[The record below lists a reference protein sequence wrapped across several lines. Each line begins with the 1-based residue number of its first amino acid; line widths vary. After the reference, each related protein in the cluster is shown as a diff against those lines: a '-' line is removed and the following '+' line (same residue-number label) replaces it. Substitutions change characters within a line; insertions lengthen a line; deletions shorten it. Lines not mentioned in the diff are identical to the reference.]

1 MKGLKINDVSVKAKQ
16 GLYGI
21 VFTSWNPSIVQDL
34 LKETKKELISQGVD
48 EANIYLKEVPGAF
61 ELPLAT
67 QFMAE
72 KEGILSVISLGAII
86 RGDTPHFD
94 FISSSC
100 LEGLQ
105 EVSLKTRI
113 PVICGVLTTNTIEQ
127 AEERSD
133 PKKMNKGKEFA
144 LTALNMVD
152 SLSWFMKS
160 KKDTSP
166 VRSRDKVI
174 QSLYEIELSGS
185 DIKELLTDLSL
196 QSRYPHYKDCLLYTS
211 DAADE

>member
-1 MKGLKINDVSVKAKQ
+1 MEKITTIEADLHPRDAR
-16 GLYGI
+16 Y
-21 VFTSWNPSIVQDL
+21 SIVAARFNDFVVNAL
-34 LKETKKELISQGVD
+34 IKGALSCLDRHGVDRNAIELIR
-48 EANIYLKEVPGAF
+48 VPGAF

-72 KEGILSVISLGAII
+72 KEGISSVISLGAII

-105 EVSLKTRI
+105 EVALKTRI

-133 PKKMNKGKEFA
+133 PNKMNKGKEFA

-152 SLSWFMKS
+152 SLS
-160 KKDTSP
+160 
-166 VRSRDKVI
+166 
-174 QSLYEIELSGS
+174 
-185 DIKELLTDLSL
+185 
-196 QSRYPHYKDCLLYTS
+196 
-211 DAADE
+211 

>member
-1 MKGLKINDVSVKAKQ
+1 MKGLKTKDMSVKAKQ

-21 VFTSWNPSIVQDL
+21 VFTSWNASIVQDL
-34 LKETKKELISQGVD
+34 LKETKKELISKGID
-48 EANIYLKEVPGAF
+48 EGNIYLKEVPGAF

-67 QFMAE
+67 QFIAE
-72 KEGILSVISLGAII
+72 KEGISSVISLGAII

-105 EVSLKTRI
+105 DVALKTRI

-133 PKKMNKGKEFA
+133 PNKMNKGKEFA

-152 SLSWFMKS
+152 SLS
-160 KKDTSP
+160 
-166 VRSRDKVI
+166 
-174 QSLYEIELSGS
+174 
-185 DIKELLTDLSL
+185 
-196 QSRYPHYKDCLLYTS
+196 
-211 DAADE
+211 

>member
-1 MKGLKINDVSVKAKQ
+1 MKGLKTKDISVKAKQ

-21 VFTSWNPSIVQDL
+21 VFTSWNASIVQDL

-67 QFMAE
+67 QFLAE
-72 KEGILSVISLGAII
+72 KEGISSVISLGAII

-105 EVSLKTRI
+105 DVALRTRI

-127 AEERSD
+127 AKERSD
-133 PKKMNKGKEFA
+133 PNKMNKGKEFA

-152 SLSWFMKS
+152 SLS
-160 KKDTSP
+160 
-166 VRSRDKVI
+166 
-174 QSLYEIELSGS
+174 
-185 DIKELLTDLSL
+185 
-196 QSRYPHYKDCLLYTS
+196 
-211 DAADE
+211 

>member
-1 MKGLKINDVSVKAKQ
+1 MKGLKTKDISVNAKQ

-21 VFTSWNPSIVQDL
+21 VFTSWNASIVQDL
-34 LKETKKELISQGVD
+34 LKGTKKELISQGVD
-48 EANIYLKEVPGAF
+48 KANIYLKEVPGAF

-67 QFMAE
+67 QFLAE
-72 KEGILSVISLGAII
+72 KEGISSVISLGAII

-100 LEGLQ
+100 LKGLQ
-105 EVSLKTRI
+105 DVALKTRI

-133 PKKMNKGKEFA
+133 PNKMNKGKEFA

-152 SLSWFMKS
+152 SLS
-160 KKDTSP
+160 
-166 VRSRDKVI
+166 
-174 QSLYEIELSGS
+174 
-185 DIKELLTDLSL
+185 
-196 QSRYPHYKDCLLYTS
+196 
-211 DAADE
+211 

>member
-1 MKGLKINDVSVKAKQ
+1 MKGLKTKDISVKAKR
-16 GLYGI
+16 GHYGI
-21 VFTSWNPSIVQDL
+21 VFTSWNASIVQDL

-67 QFMAE
+67 QFLAE
-72 KEGILSVISLGAII
+72 KEGISSVISLGAII

-105 EVSLKTRI
+105 DVALKTRI

-127 AEERSD
+127 AEKRSD
-133 PKKMNKGKEFA
+133 PNKMNKGKEFA

-152 SLSWFMKS
+152 SLS
-160 KKDTSP
+160 
-166 VRSRDKVI
+166 
-174 QSLYEIELSGS
+174 
-185 DIKELLTDLSL
+185 
-196 QSRYPHYKDCLLYTS
+196 
-211 DAADE
+211 